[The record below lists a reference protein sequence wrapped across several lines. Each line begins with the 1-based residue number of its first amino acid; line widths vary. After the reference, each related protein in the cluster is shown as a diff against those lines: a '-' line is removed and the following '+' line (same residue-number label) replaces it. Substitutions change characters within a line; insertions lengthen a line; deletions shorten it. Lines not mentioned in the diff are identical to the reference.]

1 MKYLTKIK
9 VKPKGQNTHPN
20 EVVLAL
26 LQALAS
32 VERDFVYLDRKHY
45 NIKGT
50 SWMERPFHF
59 EFYHQLRLKFKKQLK
74 RHKIQAEIEKAS
86 HSSGVGNKR
95 PDLIFH
101 IPGNR
106 NEPAQLMHIEI
117 KTAKLN
123 DITQL
128 KEIIEDL
135 EKLCDFKDKLGYNI
149 SVLVLFGPSDE
160 LLDTILFIEGNDAH
174 NRQLNE
180 DRDKIIKRIRNERK
194 EIFLI
199 ELDTSILE

>member
-1 MKYLTKIK
+1 M
-9 VKPKGQNTHPN
+9 
-20 EVVLAL
+20 
-26 LQALAS
+26 
-32 VERDFVYLDRKHY
+32 
-45 NIKGT
+45 
-50 SWMERPFHF
+50 
-59 EFYHQLRLKFKKQLK
+59 KFKKQLK

-95 PDLIFH
+95 TDLIFH

-123 DITQL
+123 DIAQL

-135 EKLCDFKDKLGYNI
+135 ENLCDFKDKISYNI

-160 LLDTILFIEGNDAH
+160 LSDSILFIEGNDAH

-180 DRDKIIKRIRNERK
+180 DRDKIIKRIRNESK